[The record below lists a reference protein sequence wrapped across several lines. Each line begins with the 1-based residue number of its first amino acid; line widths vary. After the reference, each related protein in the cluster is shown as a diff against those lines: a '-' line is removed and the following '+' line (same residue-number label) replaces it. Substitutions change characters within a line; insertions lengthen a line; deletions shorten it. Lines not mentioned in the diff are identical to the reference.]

1 MQVNITYSHRGNT
14 LMKKH
19 MSNRRF
25 RALSISLAAVLAVI
39 GTAATVGANIF
50 PASLDAYLGK
60 GEKVIEHFE
69 SSESWDTTF
78 YKQEYTNNA
87 DSVTAGNDLNLRITK
102 EGDTLLKNNGLLP
115 IANKSTV
122 MPFGLGYTSPC
133 YGQYGNWG
141 GGKWVS
147 GKAVTPEAALKQ
159 CFLID
164 NTAINAQK
172 GATINKVGAAEG
184 TMSVTPFRSN
194 SAVVANV
201 DATHK
206 GYPQSTYAGISPV
219 SNETAIVFIARFG
232 EEGSD
237 RKYDGYTDGTKHY
250 YDLTKD
256 ELDMIK
262 EAKRICGKVVVVLNS
277 ANVMEIDEIATKGS
291 EYEVDGILWVGAPG
305 ESGFAALGPILNGD
319 VNPSGKTPDIWPS
332 DFTKDPTYANIGQFY
347 YTINGEK
354 SAPYVEYQ
362 EDIYMGYRF
371 YETANDIGATGFS
384 YGTTDISNGGITTNG
399 RVNYPFGFGL
409 SYTTFEKT
417 LDEVTYVDG
426 EINIK
431 VTTKNT
437 GTSKGKDIAEVYY
450 TAPYTDYDKTNKIEK
465 SSVTLLAFDKSK
477 ELEPGE
483 SETFIWTIKDDEMAS
498 YCSLI
503 ENADG
508 TKGSYVLEGGDYVI
522 SLRENSHNVI
532 DTHTINVSK
541 TITYNNGNLRSSD
554 LLAQSELDAEGNST
568 GHPQGYS
575 NDPTV
580 KYHDVNNTFEEVT
593 AYMEGEMSSHLTRS
607 DWDSTLPV
615 ADVSKVVRTKE
626 MTSKYT
632 EALKAFQNFDVE
644 TDPYLGNVEGSR
656 VYNPTEFPKRVD
668 SGIVL
673 SDLRGKDYS
682 DPLWDTLLDE
692 INWKIDRQN
701 IETLFAA
708 ACYTTAPIESIGL
721 MAATQCD
728 GSNGLKITKGT
739 DGNSK
744 TTTYAM
750 EPIVGATWNE
760 DLAYEYGAQNG
771 EDALINGV
779 MGQYSPGLNLHRTQ
793 FNARNHCYFS
803 EDPLLTGKL
812 GARIISGMGDKGLVS
827 YVKHFAL
834 NDQDTNR
841 DQELHEW
848 ATEQTMR
855 ELYLRAF
862 EIAFKEATMTI
873 KYISDREGTVST
885 KTMRAATGVM
895 TAQCCIGWYWCHAS
909 YSLLNDLLRG
919 EWGFNGSVLSD
930 WLDNAASNRDMAL
943 RGGCDLYLA
952 SNTLIKPTDYTSTTA
967 KWTMRKAIHN
977 TCYAMANSNATQGV
991 GPGST
996 YYFKTSPWRYWL
1008 VAIDVTLGLSILAL
1022 GTFTVLRTL
1031 DEKKHPEK
1039 YVSKE
1044 TA

>member
-60 GEKVIEHFE
+60 GEKVIDHFE
-69 SSESWDTTF
+69 SNASWDTNF
-78 YKQEYTNNA
+78 YQQTYFTNE
-87 DSVTAGNDLNLRITK
+87 DSVAAGNDLNLRIAK
-102 EGDTLLKNNGLLP
+102 EGNTLLKNNGLLP
-115 IANKSTV
+115 IADKSTV
-122 MPFGLGYTSPC
+122 MPFGHAFTNPC

-141 GGKWVS
+141 GGKPVS

-159 CFLID
+159 NFNID
-164 NTAINAQK
+164 SAAINAQK
-172 GATINKVGAAEG
+172 SASVNKVDSADG
-184 TMSVTPFRSN
+184 TMSVAPFRSN
-194 SAVVANV
+194 AAVCPNI
-201 DATHK
+201 DSTLK
-206 GYPQSTYAGISPV
+206 GYSQSTYSGIAPV
-219 SNETAIVFIARFG
+219 SGETAVVFIARFG

-250 YDLTKD
+250 YDLSKD

-291 EYEVDGILWVGAPG
+291 DYEVDGIIWVGAPG
-305 ESGFAALGPILNGD
+305 ENGFAALGPILNGT

-347 YTINGEK
+347 YTIDGNRT
-354 SAPYVEYQ
+354 SPYVEYQ

-371 YETANDIGATGFS
+371 YETASDIGAKDFS
-384 YGTTDISNGGITTNG
+384 YGTVNSLNGEITSKG

-426 EINIK
+426 DINIK

-437 GTSKGKDIAEVYY
+437 GTRKGKDIVEVYY

-483 SETFIWTIKDDEMAS
+483 SESFVWTIKDDEMAS
-498 YCSLI
+498 YCSLV

-508 TKGSYVLEGGDYVI
+508 SKGSYVLEGGDYVI
-522 SLRENSHNVI
+522 SLRENSHQVI

-568 GHPQGYS
+568 GYPQGYS
-575 NDPTV
+575 NDNTV
-580 KYHDVNNTFEEVT
+580 KYRDVNNIFEDVT
-593 AYMEGEMSSHLTRS
+593 AYMEGEMSTHLTRR
-607 DWDSTLPV
+607 DWDATLPI
-615 ADVSKVVRTKE
+615 ADVSTVIRTKE
-626 MTSKYT
+626 MTSKYAK
-632 EALKAFQNFDVE
+632 ALKAFQNFDVE
-644 TDPYLGNVEGSR
+644 TDPYLGNVEGSK
-656 VYNPTEFPKRVD
+656 VYNPNEYPKRVD

-673 SDLRGKDYS
+673 SDLRGKEYN

-692 INWKIDRQN
+692 ISWTKDRQN
-701 IETLFAA
+701 IEKLFSA
-708 ACYTTAPIESIGL
+708 ACYMTSEIESIGK
-721 MAATQCD
+721 MATTECD
-728 GSNGLKITKGT
+728 GSNGLKITTGT
-739 DGNSK
+739 NSGSK
-744 TTTYAM
+744 TATYEM

-760 DLAYEYGAQNG
+760 DLAYEYGTQNG

-779 MGQYSPGLNLHRTQ
+779 AGQYSPALNLHRTQ

-812 GARIISGMGDKGLVS
+812 GARIISGMGDKGLIS

-841 DQELHEW
+841 DQELHTW

-862 EIAFKEATMTI
+862 EIAFKEARMTV
-873 KYISDREGTVST
+873 KYISDGEGTVST
-885 KTMRAATGVM
+885 KVMRAATGTM
-895 TAQCCIGWYWCHAS
+895 TAQCCIGWYWGHAS
-909 YSLLNDLLRG
+909 YSLLSDLLKG
-919 EWGFNGSVLSD
+919 EWGFKGAVLSD
-930 WLDNAASNRDMAL
+930 WLDNPASDRDMAL

-952 SNTLIKPTDYTSTTA
+952 SNSINKPKDYSSTTA

-977 TCYAMANSNATQGV
+977 ICYALVNSNATQGV

-996 YYFKTSPWRYWL
+996 YHFKTSPWRYWL

-1031 DEKKHPEK
+1031 DEKKHAEK